1 MPRIINSPLMPSA
14 MTMFCQTT
22 TRVLAAMENISGRR
36 EGESSRMTAS
46 ATSMAASEPRP
57 PIATPTPEGEYGG
70 VVDAVAHK
78 EHGLPGAERFQR
90 GGLAFGEQPGAVF
103 VEMQFLGD
111 DGGAFGA
118 IACQHDQPFDA
129 LPAQGLD
136 GRGGFGPQHV
146 RYLNGSEIGIVHGD
160 VDDAALTGGKR
171 GDADARILKQERI
184 ADEERPPLVPGGEAL
199 AGDFL
204 GFHRF

>member
-1 MPRIINSPLMPSA
+1 
-14 MTMFCQTT
+14 
-22 TRVLAAMENISGRR
+22 
-36 EGESSRMTAS
+36 
-46 ATSMAASEPRP
+46 
-57 PIATPTPEGEYGG
+57 
-70 VVDAVAHK
+70 
-78 EHGLPGAERFQR
+78 
-90 GGLAFGEQPGAVF
+90 
-103 VEMQFLGD
+103 MQFLGD
-111 DGGAFGA
+111 DGGAFRA
-118 IACQHDQPFDA
+118 IARQHDQPFDA

-146 RYLNGSEIGIVHGD
+146 RYLNGSEVGIGHGD

-204 GFHRF
+204 GFHRFQGKTVRAGSRLHDGAGDGVRRTAFHQPGGLEHVFLGNPFGGQDAGHFKDALGQGSGLVESHGLDVVQGVEHMPALDEDALLGRGADAAEVAERNGDHERAGA